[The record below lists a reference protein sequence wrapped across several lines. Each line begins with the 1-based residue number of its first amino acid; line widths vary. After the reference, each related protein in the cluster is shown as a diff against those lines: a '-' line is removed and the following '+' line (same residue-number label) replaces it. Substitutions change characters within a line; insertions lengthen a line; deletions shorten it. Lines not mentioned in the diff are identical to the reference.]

1 MPAVQRGHD
10 LEYMTLKYKN
20 VQNLFFTPFN
30 SGFYM
35 TSICVL
41 IDMTDADTDKQMNK
55 IQQGSKFCG

>member
-20 VQNLFFTPFN
+20 VQNLFFTSFN
-30 SGFYM
+30 SVFDM

-41 IDMTDADTDKQMNK
+41 IDMTNADTDKQMNK